1 MKIENGFLPVSLPIS
16 KIFLKMLRLHDTLY
30 EKKTLELFVMQVQLT
45 IMFFIRMSFG

>member
-30 EKKTLELFVMQVQLT
+30 EKKNFRAVCYTST
-45 IMFFIRMSFG
+45 IDNNVFH